1 MDNLIALLKSHEGF
15 SSYAYPDSLGY
26 WSIGYGKCIDK
37 RIKCGI
43 SIKEAEYLLMNEI
56 ERSQIELSHYDWFNE
71 MDKVRKEVLIELH
84 FNIGLTKLLKFENMI
99 DSLKKRRYGDAAAHM
114 LDSQWR
120 QQVGDKR
127 SGNMAS
133 RLATGKY

>member
-1 MDNLIALLKSHEGF
+1 VDKLIARLKSHEGF

-43 SIKEAEYLLMNEI
+43 SIKEAEFLLMNEI
-56 ERSQIELSHYDWFNE
+56 ERSQIELGHYDWFN
-71 MDKVRKEVLIELH
+71 DLDQVRKETLIELH
-84 FNIGLTKLLKFENMI
+84 FNIGLTKLLKFQNMI
-99 DSLKKRRYGDAAAHM
+99 DALKNKRYGDAAAHM
-114 LDSQWR
+114 LDSNWR
-120 QQVGDKR
+120 KQVGDTR
-127 SGNMAS
+127 ALDMAK

>member
-1 MDNLIALLKSHEGF
+1 VDNLIALLKSHEGF